1 MIRLERVRFGYGAE
15 VLLREV
21 SCRMEDG
28 RITALLGANGCGKTT
43 LLKLCARL
51 LSPAAGTVEVDGAP
65 LASYAP
71 RALARTLS
79 YLPQER
85 PLPAISVR
93 ALAEHGRFPHLGFGH
108 RLGARDERIVEEA
121 LAATEMA
128 QCADRDV
135 RTLSG
140 GQRQR
145 AYLAMLIAQGA
156 RNLLLDEPTTYLD
169 ARCQLEVIHLLQRLR
184 AQGYCICAVFH
195 DLDQA
200 LRACDRAIVLGEG
213 RVLYEGDAG
222 GVLESGALEQAL
234 RVRVFP
240 RMGLGFEAL

>member
-1 MIRLERVRFGYGAE
+1 
-15 VLLREV
+15 
-21 SCRMEDG
+21 MEDG
-28 RITALLGANGCGKTT
+28 RITALLGANGCGQDDAFSSCVRS
-43 LLKLCARL
+43 LLIARRGNGGSRRRAACKLR
-51 LSPAAGTVEVDGAP
+51 AAGAGAD
-65 LASYAP
+65 AV
-71 RALARTLS
+71 LS
-79 YLPQER
+79 SPGAAAA
-85 PLPAISVR
+85 AISVR